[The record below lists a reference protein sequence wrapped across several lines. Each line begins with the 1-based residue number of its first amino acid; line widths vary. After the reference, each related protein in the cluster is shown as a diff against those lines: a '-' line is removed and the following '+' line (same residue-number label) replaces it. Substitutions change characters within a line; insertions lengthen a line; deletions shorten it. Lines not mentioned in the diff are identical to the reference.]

1 MNDLIG
7 SLRHKIKV
15 LGDIFGARITAPVV
29 YVYAPMG
36 ASAYDDTGTLG
47 GELR

>member
-7 SLRHKIKV
+7 SLSHKIKV

-29 YVYAPMG
+29 YVYDPMG
-36 ASAYDDTGTLG
+36 ASATTILG
-47 GELR
+47 HSAGS